1 MSKELPFTVWTSDA
15 SLLAPGGALLESQS
29 SLSHFTRSI
38 GDINFASSSSNDLV
52 VDPSAMAV
60 HIISPELKLLT
71 PLSAIKDAIAEAAAA
86 DAVKAAEKAAIAANT
101 GGDGAVKKQ
110 EQELKRLNKKL
121 GNVQAELEKL
131 GVRLGRPEYSERV
144 PEKVQQ
150 LDAKRK
156 VDLLAQEEHLLTT
169 IRTLGNGF

>member
-1 MSKELPFTVWTSDA
+1 DLPFTVWTSDA
-15 SLLAPGGALLESQS
+15 SLVGPGGALLESQS
-29 SLSHFTRSI
+29 SLSHFTRSTGQI
-38 GDINFASSSSNDLV
+38 HLSQTSSETSNSL
-52 VDPSAMAV
+52 VDPSVMAV

-71 PLSAIKDAIAEAAAA
+71 PLSAIKDAIAEAESAKAAA
-86 DAVKAAEKAAIAANT
+86 TAAANAANV
-101 GGDGAVKKQ
+101 GEANKKQ
-110 EQELKRLNKKL
+110 EQELKRLSKKL

-150 LDAKRK
+150 LDAKRR

-169 IRTLGNGF
+169 IKTLDNGF

>member
-1 MSKELPFTVWTSDA
+1 MSKDLPFTVWTNDA
-15 SLLAPGGALLESQS
+15 SLLTPGGALLESQS
-29 SLSHFTRSI
+29 SLSHFTRST
-38 GDINFASSSSNDLV
+38 GDIQLVHASSSETSNL
-52 VDPSAMAV
+52 VDPSVMAV

-86 DAVKAAEKAAIAANT
+86 DAAKAAATAAANA
-101 GGDGAVKKQ
+101 GSDQAAKKQ

-121 GNVQAELEKL
+121 GNVQQELEKL

-150 LDAKRK
+150 LDAKRR

-169 IRTLGNGF
+169 IRTLGQGF

>member
-15 SLLAPGGALLESQS
+15 SLLLPGGALLESQS

-38 GDINFASSSSNDLV
+38 GDISLASSSSNDLV
-52 VDPSAMAV
+52 VDPSVMAV

-71 PLSAIKDAIAEAAAA
+71 PLSAIRDAIAESAAA
-86 DAVKAAEKAAIAANT
+86 DAAKAAAKAAVTASAGGEGAA
-101 GGDGAVKKQ
+101 KKQ

-121 GNVQAELEKL
+121 GNVQTELEKL

-144 PEKVQQ
+144 PENVQQ

-156 VDLLAQEEHLLTT
+156 ADLVAQEEHLLTN